1 WLVQAGR
8 EKRMNE
14 QDENEFVSEGY
25 TVVIE
30 GEQPDRVYGPG
41 DPLPAEAA
49 AAADSDAARE
59 EGSTTEMT
67 SGPSALSARDE
78 AIYTVRLLT
87 AVAVGSVVEGADQL
101 LIRLKQYQQDLQEAI
116 EEPDE
121 GAEAEVDEDELDRLR
136 YATIG
141 LLFETQNMI
150 GRSLELAFKTMET
163 SVDVADKV
171 TKPFRNFFLF
181 RPITKRVEKRFD
193 GMAER
198 GQGSL
203 SHWVDLG
210 RQIEPRSRLLAT
222 KTYEEIVD
230 EFIQRL
236 ADNPEVKAL
245 VAQQS
250 LSLAAG
256 VRDEVR
262 ERTVTSD
269 NVLEDIARRILR
281 RQPRPELESPPPE
294 VQRWAG
300 ISAEKL
306 REYQSAKF
314 DEQPDDSTE

>member
-1 WLVQAGR
+1 
-8 EKRMNE
+8 MNE

-210 RQIEPRSRLLAT
+210 R
-222 KTYEEIVD
+222 
-230 EFIQRL
+230 
-236 ADNPEVKAL
+236 
-245 VAQQS
+245 
-250 LSLAAG
+250 
-256 VRDEVR
+256 
-262 ERTVTSD
+262 
-269 NVLEDIARRILR
+269 
-281 RQPRPELESPPPE
+281 
-294 VQRWAG
+294 
-300 ISAEKL
+300 
-306 REYQSAKF
+306 
-314 DEQPDDSTE
+314 